1 MSFSSCK
8 RKVFFAVLIVSIL
21 SFGTVYAD
29 AASNETYEAG
39 VYFKDYL
46 PYGSMKDH
54 VSNFAGGGIVGEYHM
69 PLLIPVP
76 KFMKGILSDRLNV
89 GFSVSADFEKG
100 TVNSYISSW
109 NAVNIFAGAFLEIP
123 LTDWFSIQPALEY
136 GVQLD
141 ILSSSRLANGVYPS
155 QGLQISPSFKFHLA
169 QFGRNELNL
178 VVSPFW
184 SVGFETTHNAKY
196 LGLKA
201 GISWKLKNKTDRPEA
216 DKSLVRLPPP
226 EPVVV
231 AEPEPVVEMEPVPEP
246 EPEPVIEIEPVAEPE
261 PEPVIVPEPEPEPV
275 VEVVVVEKVEVKQKE
290 DGTVAINIPTLAF
303 MSNSAELTDA
313 ESNQKTIQQVFD
325 ILSDEL
331 YAEYKV
337 IITGYV
343 NPDGTEWTDSEKE
356 LALNRAETIRQSLI
370 ERGIDNNRL
379 EARHGSGKTD
389 NNEFNRRVEFT
400 LTK

>member
-1 MSFSSCK
+1 MSVSSCK
-8 RKVFFAVLIVSIL
+8 RKVIFAVLIVSIL
-21 SFGTVYAD
+21 SFGTVCAD
-29 AASNETYEAG
+29 AASNEAYEVG

-76 KFMKGILSDRLNV
+76 NFMKGILPDRLNV

-100 TVNSYISSW
+100 VAESYISSW

-123 LTDWFSIQPALEY
+123 LTEWFSIQPALEY

-141 ILSSSRLANGVYPS
+141 IVSSSRLANGVYPS
-155 QGLQISPSFKFHLA
+155 QGLQVSPSFKFRLA
-169 QFGRNELNL
+169 QFGRNELKL

-216 DKSLVRLPPP
+216 EKAPVSMPEP

-246 EPEPVIEIEPVAEPE
+246 EPEPVIEIEPVA
-261 PEPVIVPEPEPEPV
+261 EPEPEPV

-343 NPDGTEWTDSEKE
+343 NPDGIEWTESEKE

>member
-1 MSFSSCK
+1 MSVSSCK
-8 RKVFFAVLIVSIL
+8 RKVIFAVLIVSIL

-29 AASNETYEAG
+29 AASNEAYEAG

-76 KFMKGILSDRLNV
+76 NFMKGILPDRLNV

-100 TVNSYISSW
+100 VAESYISSW

-123 LTDWFSIQPALEY
+123 VTEWFSIQPAIEY

-141 ILSSSRLANGVYPS
+141 VVASSRLANGVYPS
-155 QGLQISPSFKFHLA
+155 QGLQVSPSFKFRLA
-169 QFGRNELNL
+169 QFGRNELKL

-216 DKSLVRLPPP
+216 EKAPVSMPEP

-231 AEPEPVVEMEPVPEP
+231 AVPEPVVEMEPVPEP
-246 EPEPVIEIEPVAEPE
+246 EPEPVIEIEPVA
-261 PEPVIVPEPEPEPV
+261 EPEPEPV

-325 ILSDEL
+325 ILNDEL

-343 NPDGTEWTDSEKE
+343 NPDGIEWTESEKE

-370 ERGIDNNRL
+370 SKGIDGSRL
-379 EARHGSGKTD
+379 EARHGTGKTD